1 MRRMSIKSIRRM
13 SIKSKGA
20 TMTMKRTT
28 WIAAGL
34 ATFAIASPTLAS
46 QLQKPDAASAVH
58 AVDASTV
65 RAASTVAWDARAV
78 EHLLNR
84 AGFGARQ
91 EEIDE
96 GVQLGRDALVD
107 RLLTVDEVVEPFF
120 VERID
125 WLERREKKEMSQ
137 EDREKIEK
145 ELRERDR
152 KQLVDYTAWWYD
164 RMMSGRSPT
173 VERMVLFWHGFF
185 ATAIEPGHRSYETLK
200 QNQVMREHALGSY
213 AKLLRSMTADPA
225 MLQYLDNQVNRKGN
239 PNENF
244 ARELMELF
252 SLGEGN
258 YTEQDVKEAARALTG
273 RQERKGAYFFDK
285 KSHDDTEKTILGER
299 GKFDGDDL
307 VDILLKQPACARWVA
322 RRIIEHFEGVEPSKE
337 RVERYAALLRKN
349 DYEVKPML
357 AALFRDPEFYRDEV
371 VGVRV
376 QGPVEYMVGLSH
388 RLSFRVPPLVMGV
401 STTLLGQ
408 RLFAPPSVKG
418 WEEGEA
424 WITTATL
431 MQRGNL
437 AGLVLGVV
445 TVDAVFSQKDL
456 DDAAATNSDGSTMS
470 GGSTLNGG
478 AMSGGSSQAGG
489 ATGTGGSTDSG
500 GAAES
505 GGTMDGGRATPPA
518 ADAGTGTP
526 EKMSDKLRKAA
537 GQAGSRAGAGA
548 YRALKRLEL
557 SGWGPTINFT
567 SRMQR
572 AGAKSDSEIVDRM
585 LDELLA
591 IRAPEDTHRNL
602 TEYLARERAL
612 LDVRDGSLF
621 DAGAG
626 AEKLL
631 RRLAH
636 LILSLPEAQLG

>member
-1 MRRMSIKSIRRM
+1 
-13 SIKSKGA
+13 
-20 TMTMKRTT
+20 MTKTRTT
-28 WIAAGL
+28 WIAAAL

-46 QLQKPDAASAVH
+46 RLQKPNAASTVHAANASAVH
-58 AVDASTV
+58 ALNASTARSATASTA

-107 RLLTVDEVVEPFF
+107 RLLAVDEVIEPFF

-125 WLERREKKEMSQ
+125 WLERREKKEMSP
-137 EDREKIEK
+137 EDRQKVED
-145 ELRERDR
+145 ELRARDR

-173 VERMVLFWHGFF
+173 LERMVLFWHGFF

-213 AKLLRSMTADPA
+213 AKLLRAMTADPA

-285 KSHDDTEKTILGER
+285 KSHDATEKTILGER

-349 DYEVKPML
+349 DYEVKPLL

-456 DDAAATNSDGSTMS
+456 DDAAAANSDGATMS
-470 GGSTLNGG
+470 GGSTMNGGG
-478 AMSGGSSQAGG
+478 AMSGGNSQAGG

-505 GGTMDGGRATPPA
+505 GGTMDGGRPAPPA
-518 ADAGTGTP
+518 AEPDTGTP

-557 SGWGPTINFT
+557 SGWGATINFT

-612 LDVRDGSLF
+612 LDVRDGNLF